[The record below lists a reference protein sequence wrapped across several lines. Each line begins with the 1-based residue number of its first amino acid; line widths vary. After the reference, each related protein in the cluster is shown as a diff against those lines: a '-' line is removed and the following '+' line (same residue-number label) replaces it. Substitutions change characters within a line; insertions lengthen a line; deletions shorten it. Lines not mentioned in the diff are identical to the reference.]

1 MSDPKLNLVLSADDK
16 TAAAF
21 GALNDRLK
29 NVERTTKRTSDSF
42 KSFGRVAA
50 GVFAGIQVTEAV
62 RSTVNLADSYK
73 NVNAR
78 LKIVSRSTE
87 EFTTAQ
93 TSLFN
98 IAQKTRTGL
107 QETTDLY
114 AQLARGTADMR
125 LPQQT
130 MLQLTEGINKAVTL
144 SGSSVQAANAA
155 LVQLSQG
162 FAAGALRGQEF
173 MSVQEQAPVILETV
187 RKGLNL
193 TQGELK
199 KLAEE
204 GKLTNELFIKGFFGG
219 MSGLNF
225 QFDQL
230 PVTVEGAMRRIRNS
244 FLKSVGEIDT
254 MTGASQS
261 LADAFTKVSESLG
274 SLSDWYSRNG
284 SNVGALLGIAGGA
297 AASSMILSRV
307 AAIGGVT
314 AALATMKGALIG
326 VAGVFAANPVLA
338 AFLLAGT
345 AFGASITARAFESQ
359 AEAVTRLKDEISSLS
374 SEIDRLG
381 SKRVLSGSEQRTLD
395 IALARIKSAKSE
407 LFRAQGGKVDLM
419 AYQDMDASAK
429 YPKKPVAVDANLAKQ
444 QQSFL
449 AGLQKQYD
457 ALVYSE
463 RDLVEMEAKRLGVN
477 VQQALSLFDQAQAV
491 RDVDAAS
498 KAASEEAKKRLQDIM
513 AAGKEQDANNERQQ
527 NVIAGF
533 RNQMQAYQDMLAV
546 RSSGALLSQEEIA
559 YQERLNQLN
568 KSYAAARLQIE
579 KVGGVY
585 MDENL
590 EKLYKEY
597 DINREIIKQIKEKAV
612 AQKNDLFGG
621 FTSGMNTYFQEIT
634 DFAKFTEDATVRA
647 FKGMED
653 ALVTF
658 VQTGKL
664 NFGDLARSIIADIAR
679 IYVRQTMIAPILGAI
694 GGAFGGSSVSP
705 FSLGYANATSDPI
718 GTLNYMQGWTG
729 QKRAMGGPVTAGKT
743 YLVGERGP
751 ELFTAQSSG
760 QIMPNGS
767 GGSGVVVNQTINVS
781 TGVQQ
786 TVRAEVMSL
795 MPQIAGAAKA
805 AVADAKLRGGSYA
818 AAMR

>member
-1 MSDPKLNLVLSADDK
+1 MRDPNLNLVLSADDK

-21 GALNDRLK
+21 AALNNRLK
-29 NVERTTKRTSDSF
+29 NVERTTKQTTSSIQN
-42 KSFGRVAA
+42 FGQIAG
-50 GVFAGIQVTEAV
+50 GVFA
-62 RSTVNLADSYK
+62 ADRLFEYSKAIANTADTYK
-73 NVNAR
+73 QLSAR
-78 LKIVSRSTE
+78 IKIVSDSTE
-87 EFTTAQ
+87 EFEAAQ
-93 TSLFN
+93 RALFN
-98 IAQKTRTGL
+98 ISQSTRTGFA
-107 QETTDLY
+107 ETADLY
-114 AQLARGTADMR
+114 SQMARGMRDMNV
-125 LPQQT
+125 PQEK
-130 MLQLTEGINKAVTL
+130 MLTITEGINKAIIV
-144 SGSSVQAANAA
+144 SGTSTQAANAA
-155 LVQLSQG
+155 LVQLGQG

-187 RKGLNL
+187 RNGLGL
-193 TQGELK
+193 TQKELK
-199 KLAEE
+199 NMAEE
-204 GKLTNELFIKGFFGG
+204 GRLTNEVFIEGFTRG
-219 MSGLNF
+219 MEGLDA
-225 QFDQL
+225 QFKQM
-230 PVTVEGAMRRIRNS
+230 PVTVSQSVQLIKNS
-244 FLKSVGEIDT
+244 LISLTGTLDEL
-254 MTGASQS
+254 TGASS
-261 LADAFTKVSESLG
+261 TLTSIGKSVADLLVFTKNNIEQGLKSKEIAEAYDEFIMAKKKVDGLTTVLQRYIAEQKDATRVTSQLSIALKELDAARAKARGLDTTAYGDVVSPPIFKLPKKQAAPVDES
-274 SLSDWYSRNG
+274 
-284 SNVGALLGIAGGA
+284 AQ
-297 AASSMILSRV
+297 
-307 AAIGGVT
+307 
-314 AALATMKGALIG
+314 KKQQ
-326 VAGVFAANPVLA
+326 
-338 AFLLAGT
+338 AFL
-345 AFGASITARAFESQ
+345 
-359 AEAVTRLKDEISSLS
+359 
-374 SEIDRLG
+374 DR
-381 SKRVLSGSEQRTLD
+381 
-395 IALARIKSAKSE
+395 
-407 LFRAQGGKVDLM
+407 
-419 AYQDMDASAK
+419 
-429 YPKKPVAVDANLAKQ
+429 
-444 QQSFL
+444 
-449 AGLQKQYD
+449 LQKQYD
-457 ALVYSE
+457 SLVYSDRE
-463 RDLVEMEAKRLGVN
+463 LVRLEASRLGVN

-760 QIMPNGS
+760 KIMPNGS

-818 AAMR
+818 AALR

>member
-21 GALNDRLK
+21 GALNNRLK
-29 NVERTTKRTSDSF
+29 NVERTAKQTTSSIQN
-42 KSFGRVAA
+42 FGQIAG
-50 GVFAGIQVTEAV
+50 GVFA
-62 RSTVNLADSYK
+62 ADRLFEYSKAIANTADTYK
-73 NVNAR
+73 QLSAR
-78 LKIVSRSTE
+78 IKIVSDSTE
-87 EFTTAQ
+87 EFEAAQ
-93 TSLFN
+93 RALFN
-98 IAQKTRTGL
+98 ISQSTRTGFA
-107 QETTDLY
+107 ETADLY
-114 AQLARGTADMR
+114 AQMARGMRDMNV
-125 LPQQT
+125 PQEK
-130 MLQLTEGINKAVTL
+130 MLTITEGINKAIIV
-144 SGSSVQAANAA
+144 SGTSTQAANAA
-155 LVQLSQG
+155 LVQLGQG

-187 RKGLNL
+187 RNGLGL
-193 TQGELK
+193 TQKELK
-199 KLAEE
+199 NMAEE
-204 GKLTNELFIKGFFGG
+204 GRLTNEVFIQGFTRG
-219 MSGLNF
+219 MDGLDA
-225 QFDQL
+225 QFKQM
-230 PVTVEGAMRRIRNS
+230 PVTVSQSVQLIKNS
-244 FLKSVGEIDT
+244 LISLTGTLDEF
-254 MTGASQS
+254 TGASSGVSRLGQTFADFANFLS
-261 LADAFTKVSESLG
+261 ETLSTGMKYKGIVDLRDQAKEAREEVERLANVIRGKL
-274 SLSDWYSRNG
+274 YRN
-284 SNVGALLGIAGGA
+284 
-297 AASSMILSRV
+297 MD
-307 AAIGGVT
+307 VT
-314 AALATMKGALIG
+314 ADIARMNEAQARNARLQSQAKTADI
-326 VAGVFAANPVLA
+326 VAFGDVVSPPVFKLPKKQAAPVDESA
-338 AFLLAGT
+338 QKKQQAFL
-345 AFGASITARAFESQ
+345 
-359 AEAVTRLKDEISSLS
+359 
-374 SEIDRLG
+374 DR
-381 SKRVLSGSEQRTLD
+381 
-395 IALARIKSAKSE
+395 
-407 LFRAQGGKVDLM
+407 
-419 AYQDMDASAK
+419 
-429 YPKKPVAVDANLAKQ
+429 
-444 QQSFL
+444 
-449 AGLQKQYD
+449 LQKQYD
-457 ALVYSE
+457 SLVYSDRE
-463 RDLVEMEAKRLGVN
+463 LVRLEASRLGVN

-705 FSLGYANATSDPI
+705 FSLGYSNATSDPI

-767 GGSGVVVNQTINVS
+767 GGGSVNIIQNINVS

-818 AAMR
+818 AALR